1 MEENEPEK
9 LIKQLELRDNAAEK
23 NTHTHTQK

>member
-9 LIKQLELRDNAAEK
+9 LIKQLELTDYAAEK
-23 NTHTHTQK
+23 HTHTHTK